1 MGRLSF
7 VAGVGIG
14 YVLGARAGRQRYEQI
29 KTQAGRA
36 WRSQPVQDRVG
47 TATEAVKQQAAPF
60 VTEKLGDAVKAVG
73 QSMRNQSSSGS
84 TPGSASTSAPAATS
98 TVTSTATP
106 TVTSTATPS
115 FAEQLPESIHRGAD
129 GELPAD
135 KSGHGPGADKLP

>member
-84 TPGSASTSAPAATS
+84 TPRSASTSAPAATS
-98 TVTSTATP
+98 S
-106 TVTSTATPS
+106 VTSTATPS
-115 FAEQLPESIHRGAD
+115 FAEQLPESIHRGAN

-135 KSGHGPGADKLP
+135 KSGYGPGADKLP